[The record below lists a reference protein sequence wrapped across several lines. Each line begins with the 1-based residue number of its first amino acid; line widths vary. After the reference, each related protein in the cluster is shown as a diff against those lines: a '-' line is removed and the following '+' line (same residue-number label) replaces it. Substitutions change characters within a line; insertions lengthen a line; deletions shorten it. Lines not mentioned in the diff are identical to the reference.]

1 MPGTRQGE
9 GKVVRTLDS
18 GFILKK
24 KLEQIKFPDGLYR
37 TCERKRHIGV
47 PLRFIA
53 QTRRKMEFFTKT
65 FTNL

>member
-1 MPGTRQGE
+1 MPGTREGE

-24 KLEQIKFPDGLYR
+24 KQERIKFPDGLYR
-37 TCERKRHIGV
+37 TCERKRRVGV

-53 QTRRKMEFFTKT
+53 RARRKMEFSFTKMW
-65 FTNL
+65 